1 MPPRNLGKLVC
12 AKFGDSLAPVVDG
25 LARDA
30 QDLGERADSVEK
42 LDSVFRLH
50 TNM

>member
-1 MPPRNLGKLVC
+1 MPTRNLGKLVGPEL
-12 AKFGDSLAPVVDG
+12 GDRLAPIVHG

-30 QDLGERADSVEK
+30 QGLSERPDSVKK